1 MSMRVVAGTARG
13 LRLTA
18 PEGRGT
24 RPTTDRVRE
33 ATFNALG
40 SLGAVEGARV
50 LDAFAGS
57 GALGIEA
64 LSRGAARC
72 TFVDLDRTACAVV
85 EANLAATRLDDRAR
99 VVVGDAATHLARAED
114 QWDLVLLDPPH
125 AGTDWPDLL
134 GVVAGGLAAD
144 AVVVAESDRAVVDE
158 ADDEGIWSVIRE
170 KRYGGTVVQM
180 ISARPTS
187 ESAP

>member
-13 LRLTA
+13 LRLMA

-24 RPTTDRVRE
+24 RPTTERVRE

-64 LSRGAARC
+64 LSRGAAHC
-72 TFVDLDRTACAVV
+72 TFVDADRVARAAV
-85 EANLAATRLDDRAR
+85 EANLATTRLAEGAK
-99 VVVGDAATHLARAED
+99 VVNGDAATFLARSED
-114 QWDLVLLDPPH
+114 RWDLVLLDPPH
-125 AGTDWPDLL
+125 AGTDWAALL
-134 GVVAGGLAAD
+134 GVVAGALAPD
-144 AVVVAESDRAVVDE
+144 ALVVAESDRTVIDE
-158 ADDEGIWSVIRE
+158 AEGDGTWSVLRE